1 LIPKV
6 WLKNYVPAA
15 IIGGLLGLAIGFAV
29 YQLSGG
35 AYNIVGYFAEFHRS
49 RDALFWIVGGIFTA
63 GAITFLCAP
72 NAK

>member
-1 LIPKV
+1 MIPRA
-6 WLKNYVPAA
+6 WLKKYIPAA

-35 AYNIVGYFAEFHRS
+35 AYNIVGYFAELHRS
-49 RDALFWIVGGIFTA
+49 RDALFWIVGGIFIA
-63 GAITFLCAP
+63 GAITFLFAP